1 MSGHQPYLNFLFRFS
16 VQFAVVDGIPTLDF
30 HLIPVVHSLNPTSRP
45 NSYEIRPRTTP
56 SVEITNF
63 SMNTSPMI
71 SLRFLLCGSLLLTT
85 NLNHLRDIRPI
96 TTEGNWSSL
105 FNSHLVLIF
114 GAESPD

>member
-71 SLRFLLCGSLLLTT
+71 NCCFSLWGST
-85 NLNHLRDIRPI
+85 
-96 TTEGNWSSL
+96 
-105 FNSHLVLIF
+105 LVLSGMYLAQSCAVQMREVTDGRYQPEI
-114 GAESPD
+114 DLRVLW